1 MNAIILKRFLR
12 GLGAVVLG
20 FLAAFVVSEDVL
32 GLVPDE
38 YDTLVVAVFA
48 PALLA
53 LEKFLRDGGDAGS

>member
-38 YDTLVVAVFA
+38 YDALVVAVVA
-48 PALLA
+48 PVFLA